1 MLACAVVKT
10 TAAQSLP
17 FVYNAL
23 RMAENVGQQGS
34 KVEGCPAEAYQEKI
48 MSLL

>member
-1 MLACAVVKT
+1 MLVCVVVKT

-23 RMAENVGQQGS
+23 RMSHTTAR
-34 KVEGCPAEAYQEKI
+34 KEAATR
-48 MSLL
+48 